1 MYRIPHAI
9 GDILTIIKIKI
20 ANTINLFYY
29 IWHQQNDLAGL
40 EMDIDNIKKL
50 AKELNISTSTISRAF
65 NGSSDIN
72 KDTKERILEFARQ
85 HNFLPNHYA
94 SNLRDKKTKTL
105 AVIIPEIANDFFS
118 QAINGI
124 EEVARK
130 KGFYILLYR
139 TDDIFEK
146 EVSFVNYLNNGKVDG
161 IIMSVSGEANDH
173 NYLRQLEKKHMPV
186 VFFDRVYEDIEAA
199 KVTTNDY
206 ESSFAATEHLLQ
218 TGCRRVAYLVVN
230 KSISIG
236 KVRMQG
242 YVDALQKHNIAFDD
256 ELVIDCSNDEK
267 VNHKILTK
275 VLQEIK
281 PDGIFSSVERLAFAT
296 YAVCYDLN
304 IVIPRDLKMISF
316 SSLGIAPLL
325 NPALSTITQP
335 AYEMGIKA
343 ANLLFEALEEKAGS
357 NHKREVVLKSKLFIR
372 KSSSGE

>member
-1 MYRIPHAI
+1 M
-9 GDILTIIKIKI
+9 
-20 ANTINLFYY
+20 
-29 IWHQQNDLAGL
+29 
-40 EMDIDNIKKL
+40 DNINIKVMAKKL
-50 AKELNISTSTISRAF
+50 NLSTSTISRAF
-65 NGSSDIN
+65 SGSTDIN
-72 KDTKERILEFARQ
+72 KDTRERILAFAKE

-105 AVIIPEIANDFFS
+105 AVIVPEIANDFFA

-146 EVSFVNYLNNGKVDG
+146 EVSFVNYLNNGKADG

-173 NYLRQLEKKHMPV
+173 NYMKALAKKNIPV
-186 VFFDRVYEDIEAA
+186 VFFDRVYEDIDVS

-206 ESSFAATEHLLQ
+206 DSSFEATEHLIQ
-218 TGCRRVAYLVVN
+218 TGCKRIAYLVVN

-242 YVDALQKHNIAFDD
+242 YIDALEKHGVPFDD
-256 ELVIDCSNDEK
+256 ELVIDCSQDEK
-267 VNHKILTK
+267 INYSIIKS
-275 VLQEIK
+275 VLEDIK

-296 YAVCYDLN
+296 YYVCKDMN
-304 IVIPRDLKMISF
+304 ISIPNDLKIVSF
-316 SSLGIAPLL
+316 SSLQIAPLL
-325 NPALSTITQP
+325 GPALSTITQP

-343 ANLLFEALEEKAGS
+343 ATLLFDELDKKGQ
-357 NHKREVVLKSKLFIR
+357 HIPKKTHVMRSKLFVR
-372 KSSSGE
+372 KSSGG

>member
-1 MYRIPHAI
+1 
-9 GDILTIIKIKI
+9 
-20 ANTINLFYY
+20 
-29 IWHQQNDLAGL
+29 
-40 EMDIDNIKKL
+40 
-50 AKELNISTSTISRAF
+50 
-65 NGSSDIN
+65 
-72 KDTKERILEFARQ
+72 
-85 HNFLPNHYA
+85 
-94 SNLRDKKTKTL
+94 L
-105 AVIIPEIANDFFS
+105 AVIVPEIANDFFS

-139 TDDIFEK
+139 TDDVFEK

-173 NYLRQLEKKHMPV
+173 NYLRKLEQKNVPV

-206 ESSFAATEHLLQ
+206 DSSFAATEHLIE
-218 TGCRRVAYLVVN
+218 TGCRKIAYLVVN

-242 YVDALQKHNIAFDD
+242 YVDALQKHQIPFDD
-256 ELVIDCSNDEK
+256 DLIVDCSNDEK
-267 VNHKILTK
+267 INYTILKK
-275 VLQEIK
+275 VLEEIK

-296 YAVCYDLN
+296 YYVCNDLN
-304 IVIPRDLKMISF
+304 VNIPADLKIISF

-325 NPALSTITQP
+325 CPALSTITQP

-343 ANLLFEALEEKAGS
+343 ATLLFDELEKKGLVV
-357 NHKREVVLKSKLFIR
+357 HKKEHVLKSKLFIR
-372 KSSSGE
+372 KSSGG

>member
-1 MYRIPHAI
+1 
-9 GDILTIIKIKI
+9 
-20 ANTINLFYY
+20 
-29 IWHQQNDLAGL
+29 
-40 EMDIDNIKKL
+40 MDNINIKKL

-72 KDTKERILEFARQ
+72 KDTKERILSFARER
-85 HNFLPNHYA
+85 NFLPNHYA
-94 SNLRDKKTKTL
+94 SNLRDKKSKTL
-105 AVIIPEIANDFFS
+105 AVIVPEIANDFFS

-139 TDDIFEK
+139 TDDVFEK

-161 IIMSVSGEANDH
+161 IIMSVSGEANNH
-173 NYLRQLEKKHMPV
+173 NYLRQLERKNVPV

-206 ESSFAATEHLLQ
+206 ESSFAATEHLLD
-218 TGCRRVAYLVVN
+218 TGCRKIAYLVVN

-242 YVDALQKHNIAFDD
+242 YVDALQKHNVPFDD

-267 VNHKILTK
+267 VNYAILKK
-275 VLQEIK
+275 VLEEIK

-296 YAVCYDLN
+296 YYVCYDLN
-304 IVIPRDLKMISF
+304 IDIPGDLKIISF
-316 SSLGIAPLL
+316 SSLAIAPLL
-325 NPALSTITQP
+325 CPALSTITQP

-343 ANLLFEALEEKAGS
+343 ASLLFEELEQDGART
-357 NHKREVVLKSKLFIR
+357 HKKTHVLNSKLFIR
-372 KSSSGE
+372 KSSGGA

>member
-1 MYRIPHAI
+1 M
-9 GDILTIIKIKI
+9 
-20 ANTINLFYY
+20 
-29 IWHQQNDLAGL
+29 
-40 EMDIDNIKKL
+40 DNINIKVL
-50 AKELNISTSTISRAF
+50 AKKLNISTSTISRAF
-65 NGSSDIN
+65 NGSTDIN
-72 KDTKERILEFARQ
+72 KETKERILAFARE

-94 SNLRDKKTKTL
+94 SNLRDKKSKTL
-105 AVIIPEIANDFFS
+105 AVIVPEIANDFFA

-146 EVSFVNYLNNGKVDG
+146 EVSFINYLNNGKADG

-173 NYLRQLEKKHMPV
+173 HYLRKLEQKNIPI
-186 VFFDRVYEDIEAA
+186 VFFDRVYEDIDVS

-206 ESSFAATEHLLQ
+206 ESSFDATEHLIS
-218 TGCRRVAYLVVN
+218 TGCKKIAYLVVN

-242 YVDALQKHNIAFDD
+242 YIDALAKHGVPFDD
-256 ELVIDCSNDEK
+256 ELVIDCSQDEK
-267 VNHKILTK
+267 INYSIIKQ
-275 VLQEIK
+275 VLEDLK

-296 YAVCYDLN
+296 LYVCNDMN
-304 IVIPRDLKMISF
+304 ISIPDDLKIVSF
-316 SSLGIAPLL
+316 SSLQIAPLL

-343 ANLLFEALEEKAGS
+343 ATLLFDALEKKGQAVPRK
-357 NHKREVVLKSKLFIR
+357 HIVLKSKLFVR
-372 KSSSGE
+372 KSSGG

>member
-1 MYRIPHAI
+1 
-9 GDILTIIKIKI
+9 
-20 ANTINLFYY
+20 
-29 IWHQQNDLAGL
+29 
-40 EMDIDNIKKL
+40 MDNINIKKL
-50 AKELNISTSTISRAF
+50 AKELKISTSTISRAF
-65 NGSSDIN
+65 NGSVDIN
-72 KDTKERILEFARQ
+72 KDTKERILAFAKE

-94 SNLRDKKTKTL
+94 SNLRDKKSKTL
-105 AVIIPEIANDFFS
+105 AVIVPEIVNDFFA

-139 TDDIFEK
+139 TDDVFEK

-173 NYLRQLEKKHMPV
+173 NYLRKLEQKNIPV
-186 VFFDRVYEDIEAA
+186 VFFDRVYEDIDVA

-206 ESSFAATEHLLQ
+206 ESSFAATEHLIE
-218 TGCRRVAYLVVN
+218 TGCRKIAYLVIN

-242 YVDALQKHNIAFDD
+242 YMDALEKHQVPYDD
-256 ELVIDCSNDEK
+256 DLVVDCSQDEK
-267 VNHKILTK
+267 INYSIIKH
-275 VLQEIK
+275 VLEEIK

-296 YAVCYDLN
+296 YYVCNDLN
-304 IVIPRDLKMISF
+304 ISIPADLKVISF

-325 NPALSTITQP
+325 CPPLSTITQP

-343 ANLLFEALEEKAGS
+343 ATLLFDALEKKS
-357 NHKREVVLKSKLFIR
+357 LTPLRKHHVLKSKLFIR
-372 KSSSGE
+372 KSSM